1 MTTDGDGIG
10 VLIHAEDG
18 GGHHLTWG
26 VFGAALQGLN
36 AWMADAE
43 NGYSDATFQ
52 INDGKNE
59 VGNGF
64 IGGDNVGG
72 NCVFASAYI
81 KDTPC
86 VPVDTVG
93 SVYGHGLLC

>member
-1 MTTDGDGIG
+1 MKNDGTG

-18 GGHHLTWG
+18 GGNHLTWG

-52 INDGKNE
+52 INDGKNQ

-64 IGGDNVGG
+64 IGGISQNGG
-72 NCVFASAYI
+72 CVFANAHISN
-81 KDTPC
+81 TPC
-86 VPVDTVG
+86 VALDTVG
-93 SVYGHGLLC
+93 SVYGKGKAC